1 MASNSETKVLW
12 NFPSNN
18 NGQISGISDSG
29 VETFNGTPIKSL
41 AREICQ
47 NSIDAKRDDSIPV
60 RVVFHTFEIESSK
73 LPNIYSLQD
82 ACDRALAFWL
92 IQSDQKAKEFFY
104 EALRVIEQKKIR
116 CLRIS
121 DYNTTGLGGSDKEY
135 NSAWSNLTKSQGA
148 SDKSGVAGGS
158 FGIGKFAPYACS
170 KFRTV
175 IYSTLDDKGI
185 SAYQGVSR
193 LTSFKNE
200 NDDITQG
207 TGYYGG
213 DKNTPVKAQFVLD
226 PNIDIRDIDQ
236 SGTDIYVLGFNGDD
250 NWKNEMVASVLDS
263 FLYAIVEE
271 KLIVEVDNIIINKE
285 NLPNLIKSHERD
297 FKEHADKY
305 YSVLTSNVEMSPF
318 FTKSID
324 NYGNVSLRLMIKP
337 DLHRRVAMVRKT
349 GMKIMDKSNISGIIP
364 FAGVL
369 YIEGDG
375 LNKFLR
381 TLENPQHTKW
391 EIERAK
397 NKTEAKRILE
407 SLTKFIKES
416 LDLLKND
423 DSEESID
430 APVGTFLPD
439 DFYTDVLSDNSKSEK
454 INDKA
459 ITIEVITKPYR
470 PNRSNKSPN
479 GDETG
484 EMNDLNGTDTSN
496 DAPGNGVG
504 NGANVGDG
512 QNQDNGTGTQPNE
525 QPKTQITVISSKTR
539 VMCISKSNGE
549 YEVAI
554 TPSQSLTNGF
564 VELYLVAESH
574 RYPAEII
581 SAKVG
586 DENMLVSGNRIAG
599 LTFVEKQLVRLSVRI
614 NYYDYCSMEVKS
626 YGN

>member
-1 MASNSETKVLW
+1 
-12 NFPSNN
+12 
-18 NGQISGISDSG
+18 
-29 VETFNGTPIKSL
+29 
-41 AREICQ
+41 
-47 NSIDAKRDDSIPV
+47 
-60 RVVFHTFEIESSK
+60 
-73 LPNIYSLQD
+73 
-82 ACDRALAFWL
+82 
-92 IQSDQKAKEFFY
+92 
-104 EALRVIEQKKIR
+104 
-116 CLRIS
+116 
-121 DYNTTGLGGSDKEY
+121 
-135 NSAWSNLTKSQGA
+135 
-148 SDKSGVAGGS
+148 
-158 FGIGKFAPYACS
+158 
-170 KFRTV
+170 
-175 IYSTLDDKGI
+175 LDDKGI

-213 DKNTPVKAQFVLD
+213 DKNTPVKSQFVLD
-226 PNIDIRDIDQ
+226 PTSNIRDFDQ

-337 DLHRRVAMVRKT
+337 ELHRRVAMVRKT

-375 LNKFLR
+375 LNEFLR

-391 EIERAK
+391 EIERAE
-397 NKTEAKRILE
+397 NKSEAKRILE
-407 SLTKFIKES
+407 NLTKFIKES
-416 LDLLKND
+416 LDSLKND

-430 APVGTFLPD
+430 APVGAFLPD
-439 DFYTDVLSDNSKSEK
+439 DLYTDVLSDNSKSEQ
-454 INDKA
+454 INDKT
-459 ITIEVITKPYR
+459 ITIEVSTKPYR
-470 PNRSNKSPN
+470 PDRSNDLPK
-479 GDETG
+479 GDDTR

-496 DAPGNGVG
+496 DAPGTGVG

-539 VMCISKSNGE
+539 VMCISKSHGE

-586 DENMLVSGNRIAG
+586 DENMLVNGNRIAG

>member
-1 MASNSETKVLW
+1 
-12 NFPSNN
+12 
-18 NGQISGISDSG
+18 
-29 VETFNGTPIKSL
+29 
-41 AREICQ
+41 
-47 NSIDAKRDDSIPV
+47 
-60 RVVFHTFEIESSK
+60 
-73 LPNIYSLQD
+73 
-82 ACDRALAFWL
+82 
-92 IQSDQKAKEFFY
+92 
-104 EALRVIEQKKIR
+104 
-116 CLRIS
+116 
-121 DYNTTGLGGSDKEY
+121 
-135 NSAWSNLTKSQGA
+135 
-148 SDKSGVAGGS
+148 
-158 FGIGKFAPYACS
+158 
-170 KFRTV
+170 
-175 IYSTLDDKGI
+175 
-185 SAYQGVSR
+185 
-193 LTSFKNE
+193 
-200 NDDITQG
+200 
-207 TGYYGG
+207 
-213 DKNTPVKAQFVLD
+213 
-226 PNIDIRDIDQ
+226 
-236 SGTDIYVLGFNGDD
+236 
-250 NWKNEMVASVLDS
+250 
-263 FLYAIVEE
+263 
-271 KLIVEVDNIIINKE
+271 
-285 NLPNLIKSHERD
+285 
-297 FKEHADKY
+297 
-305 YSVLTSNVEMSPF
+305 
-318 FTKSID
+318 
-324 NYGNVSLRLMIKP
+324 MIKP